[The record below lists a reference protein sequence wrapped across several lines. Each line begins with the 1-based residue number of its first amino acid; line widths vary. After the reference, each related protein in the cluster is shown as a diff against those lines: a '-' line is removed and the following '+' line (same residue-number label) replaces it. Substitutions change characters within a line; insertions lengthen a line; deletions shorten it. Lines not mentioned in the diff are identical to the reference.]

1 MYIHVYMLI
10 LVLYAYM
17 QFIVSFPSSVATK
30 EPGIADPFISHPPL
44 DITTI
49 RGFLLLMSDGVYDAY
64 SSFSNSLH
72 TVNHDIALLVQRHMD
87 HTRDIQG
94 VAQGVVEEIKTNFHK
109 KLKQERRGARLDD
122 ITLVIRNLG
131 YPMGRMVA
139 SNATAP
145 PAMHNPFD
153 FSQSQHKSPAKKVVY
168 ENSEFIKQQSVH
180 EPQAYSQPYSHMLST
195 PGGYTQPHQPL
206 TTNAPNQQ
214 PNTFVRPP
222 HPVPPYSPSA
232 LSMKKSESDSRIR
245 HGMLAP

>member
-1 MYIHVYMLI
+1 
-10 LVLYAYM
+10 M
-17 QFIVSFPSSVATK
+17 QFTVSFPFSVATK

-72 TVNHDIALLVQRHMD
+72 TVNHDVALLVQRHMD
-87 HTRDIQG
+87 HTHDIQG
-94 VAQGVVEEIKTNFHK
+94 VAQGVVDEIKHNFHM

-153 FSQSQHKSPAKKVVY
+153 FSQPPKTSPAKKVVY
-168 ENSEFIKQQSVH
+168 ENSEFISQQSVH
-180 EPQAYSQPYSHMLST
+180 EAPTYSQPYSHVLST
-195 PGGYTQPHQPL
+195 PGGYTHTHQPL
-206 TTNAPNQQ
+206 ITNAPNQH

-222 HPVPPYSPSA
+222 HPVPSYGSSP

-245 HGMLAP
+245 HGMLWP

>member
-1 MYIHVYMLI
+1 MYVCMP
-10 LVLYAYM
+10 
-17 QFIVSFPSSVATK
+17 FIVSFPSSVATK

-87 HTRDIQG
+87 HTYDIQG

-145 PAMHNPFD
+145 PVMHNPFV
-153 FSQSQHKSPAKKVVY
+153 FTQSAKKVVY
-168 ENSEFIKQQSVH
+168 ENSEIIKQQSVH
-180 EPQAYSQPYSHMLST
+180 ESQAYSQPYSHMLST
-195 PGGYTQPHQPL
+195 PVGYTQPL

-222 HPVPPYSPSA
+222 HPVPSYGPSA

-245 HGMLAP
+245 HGMLG